1 MYQVNIGVAVI
12 NVGLRQVVKVGDDKF
27 RIVYDD
33 ELDGNNKQLALEMD
47 EGDGNWC
54 TVDVGVTPALC
65 YGNGRVN
72 SHGSYRL
79 GNGVR

>member
-1 MYQVNIGVAVI
+1 MAVI
-12 NVGLRQVVKVGDDKF
+12 NVGLQQVVKVGDEKF

-54 TVDVGVTPALC
+54 TVDVGSLQHCVTAMAESIRTALIDL
-65 YGNGRVN
+65 VTV
-72 SHGSYRL
+72 L
-79 GNGVR
+79 DD